1 MGNWANNATITK
13 AKSIYGNFIK
23 PEEYEK
29 ISRFKS
35 IAELVVYL
43 KKHGNYQE
51 ILKDVNE
58 TAIHRGNLESLLR
71 KSSFDM
77 NIRLM
82 NTIFTK
88 DRAFYKLN
96 LILQEN
102 EIILTSLRTMIS
114 DEIDENKGRVP
125 LFFGAHTSIDMEQ
138 VFKSTNLSELLK
150 ALVKTPYYEIIKPF
164 ETSQNMQIRYLE
176 IEHEL
181 EEYYYEEAFKRIKK
195 FYKGILKQNLDTI
208 FKTRIEL
215 SNIIKIYRLK
225 KFYQADPVMI
235 KNVLI
240 RKASRISENKL
251 NELVQ
256 LKDPDAVL
264 KVLSKS
270 DFSQFKGEK
279 DYVYVEYY
287 AGRIQYNLAKRFM
300 YHSNDLPTVFVS
312 FMTLGEFEIDN
323 ITNIIEG
330 IRYNVDEQEIKQM
343 LIY

>member
-1 MGNWANNATITK
+1 MANWANNATIVK

-35 IAELVVYL
+35 IPELVSYL

-51 ILKDVNE
+51 ILSDVNE
-58 TAIHRGNLESLLR
+58 NAIHRGSLESLIR
-71 KSSFDM
+71 KNAFDQS
-77 NIRLM
+77 IRLM

-102 EIILTSLRTMIS
+102 EIILTALRTMIS
-114 DEIDENKGRVP
+114 DEIDENKGKVP
-125 LFFGAHTSIDMEQ
+125 LFFGSHTSIDMEQ
-138 VFKSTNLSELLK
+138 VFRATNLSELLK
-150 ALVKTPYYEIIKPF
+150 ALIKTPYYEIIKPF
-164 ETSQNMQIRYLE
+164 ETTDNHQIRYLE

-195 FYKGILKQNLDTI
+195 FYKGIVKQNLDNI
-208 FKTRIEL
+208 FKTQIEL
-215 SNIIKIYRLK
+215 YNVIKIYRLK
-225 KFYQADPVMI
+225 KFYQADPQMI
-235 KNVLI
+235 RSVLI
-240 RKASRISENKL
+240 KKARRISEQKL
-251 NELVQ
+251 EELIQ

-264 KVLSKS
+264 KVLSTS
-270 DFSQFKGEK
+270 EFSTFTDEK
-279 DYVYVEYY
+279 AYVYVEYY

-300 YHSNDLPTVFVS
+300 YHSNDLPPVFVS
-312 FMTLGEFEIDN
+312 FITLTEFEIDN

-330 IRYNVDEQEIKQM
+330 IRYGVDEQEIKQM